1 MAIFTDKKMGR
12 GLKNELRRESKMIIN
27 KLLLSI
33 SITSLFINQIIIIL
47 EKEKL
52 KKQLR
57 IVLKRINGQ
66 PLTKKEEKYGGKVF
80 K

>member
-1 MAIFTDKKMGR
+1 
-12 GLKNELRRESKMIIN
+12 MIIN

>member
-52 KKQLR
+52 KKALR

-66 PLTKKEEKYGGKVF
+66 PMTKKEEKDGGKVF
-80 K
+80 E